1 MIVFIYKWLKM
12 PFFADMEAT
21 KIDAA
26 SSPEPQPQPQPAN
39 EVELVAKHTADN
51 DEAGPEEATDA
62 AASADADHAATD
74 AAKAS
79 NEATSADVEP
89 AKGQEQDAKE
99 EEAQAA
105 KEEQDDQSE
114 EVAAPLVEVEVG
126 DDKVLVAP
134 KEGATEAGGA
144 DAAEDAPAGRGP
156 EEAPDPA
163 GVLDESTLLDEAQRL
178 MSERSGEL

>member
-114 EVAAPLVEVEVG
+114 EVAAPLVEVG

-144 DAAEDAPAGRGP
+144 DAAEDVPATGRGP